1 MADSLKES
9 YDRLVAT
16 WVALPEERREEL
28 LGEFVAD
35 YVYNSEK
42 IENEDLTFET
52 VRSIVETGGVAGYT
66 GPVQLLVET
75 YNLKVSWELARTK
88 LAEDPCLSE
97 ELIQQ
102 AHGLVTMGTYNERL
116 LLAGERPGTFKL
128 DNYTGGPASVGIP
141 AVEVPHAVGVLAD
154 DVNTEL
160 EKGKRSLTIAAYVHA
175 KLFDI
180 HPFADGNGRT
190 ARLLMNGVLL
200 AMGMP
205 PIVIRAQDHAAYH
218 AALDIF
224 HLEGDL
230 SPLRRFLRSE
240 TLLTWDGLLGDDARD

>member
-1 MADSLKES
+1 MSES
-9 YDRLVAT
+9 IKAT
-16 WVALPEERREEL
+16 YHDLRDQWDALTDERREEL
-28 LGEFVAD
+28 LAEFEPD

-42 IENEDLTFET
+42 IENAELTYAIVREIVDRGT
-52 VRSIVETGGVAGYT
+52 VSGYT
-66 GPVQLLVET
+66 GDVLMLMET
-75 YNLKVSWELARTK
+75 YNLKVSWELARRK

-97 ELIQQ
+97 ELVCQ
-102 AHGLVTMGTYNERL
+102 AQELVTMGTYSERL

-128 DNYTGGPASVGIP
+128 GDYVGGPASVGIP
-141 AVEVPHAVGVLAD
+141 AAEVPHAVGVLAD
-154 DVNTEL
+154 DVNTYL
-160 EKGKRSLTIAAYVHA
+160 EEGRRSLTIAAYLHA

-205 PIVIRAQDHAAYH
+205 PIVVHAQNHAAYH
-218 AALDIF
+218 AALDVF

-230 SPLRRFLRSE
+230 EPLKRLLMTESV
-240 TLLTWDGLLGDDARD
+240 LTWEGLL

>member
-1 MADSLKES
+1 MADSLKPQ
-9 YDRLVAT
+9 YDALVAT
-16 WVALPEERREEL
+16 WSALPDERREAL
-28 LGEFVAD
+28 IADFVPD

-42 IENEDLTFET
+42 IENEELSFST
-52 VRSIVETGGVAGYT
+52 VRDIVRTGAVNGYT
-66 GPVQLLVET
+66 GDVQLLVET
-75 YNLKVSWELARTK
+75 YNLKVSWDLARRK
-88 LAEDPCLSE
+88 LQEDPCLSE
-97 ELIQQ
+97 ELIQEAQ
-102 AHGLVTMGTYNERL
+102 GLVTMGTYDEKR

-128 DNYTGGPASVGIP
+128 GNYVGGPASVGIP
-141 AVEVPHAVGVLAD
+141 AAEVPRAVGLLAD
-154 DVNTEL
+154 DVNTYL
-160 EKGKRSLTIAAYVHA
+160 EEGARRLTIAAYLHA

-218 AALDIF
+218 AALDVF

-230 SPLRRFLRSE
+230 GPFRRFLRSE
-240 TLLTWDGLLGDDARD
+240 TMLTWEGLLD

>member
-1 MADSLKES
+1 MANQLKEQ
-9 YDRLVAT
+9 YDALVAA
-16 WVALPEERREEL
+16 WVALPDERREAL
-28 LGEFVAD
+28 LGDFVAD

-42 IENEDLTFET
+42 IENEELEFST
-52 VRSIVETGGVAGYT
+52 VREIVERDAVTGYSGD
-66 GPVQLLVET
+66 VQLLVET
-75 YNLKVSWELARTK
+75 HNLKTSWELARVK
-88 LAEDPCLSE
+88 LAEYPCLSE
-97 ELIQQ
+97 ELVQEAQ
-102 AHGLVTMGTYNERL
+102 GLVTMGTYSKEL
-116 LLAGERPGTFKL
+116 LLAGERPGAFKL
-128 DNYTGGPASVGIP
+128 ENYVGGPARVGIP

-160 EKGKRSLTIAAYVHA
+160 EKGRRSLTIAAYLHA

-205 PIVIRAQDHAAYH
+205 PIVVRAQDHAAYH

-230 SPLRRFLRSE
+230 SPFRRFLRSE
-240 TLLTWDGLLGDDARD
+240 TLLTWEGLLG